1 MDKKKDG
8 LIELQDKNDKKTLR
22 MTSEENRMRLS
33 KEFKNL
39 QNVLNNFSSV
49 NKYSWSVDGEKV
61 KINILMINIF

>member
-1 MDKKKDG
+1 MRTMDKKKDG
-8 LIELQDKNDKKTLR
+8 LIELQDKNEKKTLR

-61 KINILMINIF
+61 RINILI